1 MVIFKKCDVMEQKGH
16 QICDQ
21 HNKVAI
27 KHIIDITYFSKTKN
41 LLDSV
46 IIAVSD
52 IFRYSLIVFPVYFQ
66 QA

>member
-1 MVIFKKCDVMEQKGH
+1 MEQKGH

-27 KHIIDITYFSKTKN
+27 KHIIDTTYFSKTKN

-46 IIAVSD
+46 IVKA
-52 IFRYSLIVFPVYFQ
+52 YNH
-66 QA
+66 